1 MKNVVLITGGDR
13 GIGKAITLRFAKEK
27 YSIIITYNNNIEA
40 AKETLIKALEAGA
53 PEAVSIKMDLSSYED
68 IIKAKRE
75 VEKKFTY
82 INVIINNAGII
93 GYTPFEELS
102 IDEWKRIIDVDL
114 TGPFLVIKEFF
125 NLMKNAPWAS
135 IVNISS
141 IAGQTGN
148 VIANVA
154 YSAAKAGLIGFT
166 KKLAIELAKYN
177 IRVNAVAPSV
187 VETDMTKN
195 LLADENKRET
205 IKEMH
210 PLKIILKPVD
220 IAETVY
226 FLASPNLSRGITGQ
240 IISIN
245 AGRYT

>member
-53 PEAVSIKMDLSSYED
+53 PEAISIKMDLSSYED

>member
-1 MKNVVLITGGDR
+1 MKNVVFITGGDR
-13 GIGKAITLRFAKEK
+13 GIGRAIALRFAKEK
-27 YSIIITYNNNIEA
+27 YSVIITYNNNIEA
-40 AKETLIKALEAGA
+40 AKETLIKVLEAGA
-53 PEAVSIKMDLSSYED
+53 LEAISIKMDLSSYED
-68 IIKAKRE
+68 IIKARKE
-75 VEKKFTY
+75 IEKSFTH

-125 NLMKNAPWAS
+125 NLMRNAPWAS

-166 KKLAIELAKYN
+166 KKLAVELAKYN

-195 LLADENKRET
+195 LLADKNKREA

-210 PLKIILKPVD
+210 PLKIILTPND
-220 IAETVY
+220 IAEAVY
-226 FLASPNLSRGITGQ
+226 FLANPDMSRGITGQ
-240 IISIN
+240 IIGIN